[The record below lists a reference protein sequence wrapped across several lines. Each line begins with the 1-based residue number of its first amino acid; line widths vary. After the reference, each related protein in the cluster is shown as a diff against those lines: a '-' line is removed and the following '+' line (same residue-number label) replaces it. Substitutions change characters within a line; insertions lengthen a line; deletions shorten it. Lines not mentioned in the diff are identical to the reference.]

1 MRPITIYVNEKPFET
16 KSDIVLAAALAE
28 AGIERF
34 KISPE
39 GHARAPMCGMGV
51 CFECSVTING
61 VPHCR
66 SCQTLCEEGMKVETD
81 HA

>member
-1 MRPITIYVNEKPFET
+1 MESITIFVNGQPFET
-16 KSDIVLAAALAE
+16 KSDVVLAAALAG

-34 KISPE
+34 NISPG

-66 SCQTLCEEGMKVETD
+66 SCQTFCEEGMKVETD